1 MNSFF
6 ILKIAFNNLRSHRMR
21 TILTLLGVIIGIST
35 IIFLASFGFGLERL
49 VTREVTSGNAF
60 LLIDVGTGSSQ
71 VVKLDET
78 GLDSVKNINGVR
90 EVSVLSSV
98 GARINTSE
106 KSMDISYNATD
117 PKYLELSGIKILKG
131 DTLAGSPTGDDKVVV
146 NESLLSFLGLNAVDA
161 LGKRVNLDI
170 IVPRYVATAGD
181 SAEIKNQEYTI
192 SGISSDKLTPR
203 VYASYNTLKKL
214 GINGYSQLKV
224 ELTDKNDAPTVRKQ
238 IENLGLKTD
247 YVGDTVSQITQIFN
261 VFKVVILSFGITTLI
276 VAILGMFNTLT
287 ISLLERI
294 KEIALLK
301 MLGMRKNDIKKIFL
315 TESVLMGITG
325 GLVGMLV
332 GFGFG
337 KLADYVLNYFALS
350 AGGDPVSVFY
360 FPLGLTLTIF
370 FVSFAIG
377 ILSGLYPAQKAI
389 RVKAL
394 DVLRYE

>member
-1 MNSFF
+1 MNNFF
-6 ILKIAFNNLRSHRMR
+6 ILKIAFNNLKSHRMR

-35 IIFLASFGFGLERL
+35 MIFLASFGFGLERL
-49 VTREVTSGNAF
+49 VTREVTTGNAF

-78 GLDSVKNINGVR
+78 GLDSIRGINGVKD
-90 EVSVLSSV
+90 VSVLSSV
-98 GARINTSE
+98 GARINASQ
-106 KSMDISYNATD
+106 KSMDISYSATD
-117 PKYLELSGIKILKG
+117 SKYLELSGIKVLKG
-131 DTLAGSPTGDDKVVV
+131 DTLSTTSGGDNRVVV
-146 NESLLSFLGLNAVDA
+146 NESLLSFLALNSTEA
-161 LGKRVNLDI
+161 LGKSIYLDI
-170 IVPRYVATAGD
+170 IVPKYVDGGD
-181 SAEIKNQEYTI
+181 GTEVKNQEFTI
-192 SGISSDKLTPR
+192 SGVTSDKLTPR
-203 VYASYNTLKKL
+203 VYANYSTLKKL
-214 GINGYSQLKV
+214 GISGYSQLKV
-224 ELTDKNDAPTVRKQ
+224 ELANKNDAPTVRKR

-261 VFKVVILSFGITTLI
+261 VFKVVLLSFGLTTLI

-315 TESVLMGITG
+315 TESLLMGITG
-325 GLVGMLV
+325 GLAGIMV
-332 GFGFG
+332 GFAFG
-337 KLADYVLNYFALS
+337 KLADYSLNYFALT
-350 AGGDPVSVFY
+350 AGGDAVSVFY

-370 FVSFAIG
+370 FVSFVIG

-389 RVKAL
+389 KVRAL